1 MGLLDRAT
9 NQAANEQLLG
19 YGYPSGTPAG
29 TPTIDIAGIETTG
42 KFPESMLSTAGVYG
56 ANYTPTML
64 QPRGITA
71 QSSFPTIEQL
81 RATML
86 DTGPVVIPERTMGSQ
101 GMSMDPLATVGGA
114 TAAGMGLVQLA
125 VGLNQARK
133 AKRLPFPSFRQAA
146 APLVESRNLY
156 QQMYERGLGTEREN
170 IYRSNLA
177 AQQASAMRNIS
188 QGSPQAS
195 QFAGRVASLS
205 NIQAEQGI
213 TQADIQARQGAL
225 AGMERVNSAL
235 SALGLRQIAS
245 EREYRMLAEQ
255 AAGQAI
261 KTGTENIARGALLFG
276 GAQQVT

>member
-1 MGLLDRAT
+1 MAYEDIKP
-9 NQAANEQLLG
+9 LG
-19 YGYPSGTPAG
+19 IKAVPA
-29 TPTIDIAGIETTG
+29 I
-42 KFPESMLSTAGVYG
+42 ESMPDFQNVRLTGSRFQPIY
-56 ANYTPTML
+56 YDTPKD
-64 QPRGITA
+64 P
-71 QSSFPTIEQL
+71 
-81 RATML
+81 
-86 DTGPVVIPERTMGSQ
+86 
-101 GMSMDPLATVGGA
+101 MDQLATVGGA

-276 GAQQVT
+276 GAQQVA